1 MWILEG
7 NLIYPSL
14 VISKDAVWILI
25 ILLTSTQFQPH
36 DGKNPRLA
44 SFQEAHV
51 MRRQMVCEGLSK
63 RLQGGKWICFSSKSC
78 STLACSPIKINM
90 TNDVHAKLV
99 KLAFVVKL
107 AFSFIFI
114 DDAVG
119 YGCLMGQER
128 LIYGLIIDIDYLWLS
143 WLRSHATA
151 LLRLVCKTLVPSLL
165 KFWSFNI
172 QYLRLEKLNSR
183 EDTD

>member
-14 VISKDAVWILI
+14 MISKDAVWILI

-51 MRRQMVCEGLSK
+51 MRRQMLCEGLSK

-90 TNDVHAKLV
+90 TNVPKLV

-128 LIYGLIIDIDYLWLS
+128 LIYGLIIDIDYLGCAAMPLHFFVSFVKPWYPPYSSFDLS
-143 WLRSHATA
+143 I
-151 LLRLVCKTLVPSLL
+151 
-165 KFWSFNI
+165 FNI
-172 QYLRLEKLNSR
+172 
-183 EDTD
+183 